1 MWSFGRDSLMR
12 DNEPGRKPKDKNLD
26 IETEQYKDSILT
38 NYRYLQIAWTE
49 RYLQRNVTNTAK
61 RSSCKFSIL
70 F

>member
-1 MWSFGRDSLMR
+1 MHIK
-12 DNEPGRKPKDKNLD
+12 EPGRKPKDKSLN
-26 IETEQYKDSILT
+26 TEEIKDNNSIPT
-38 NYRYLQIAWTE
+38 NHRYLQIAWTE